1 MWNWGDLQREA
12 VKEALSSS
20 PILAFYRPDRE
31 TVVSADAS
39 SFGVGGVISQKQPDG
54 SWKPIAF
61 ASRALTTTEQ
71 RYAQIEK
78 EALAVTWSC
87 EWFSDYLL
95 GKTFHI
101 NTDHKPLVPLLS
113 TKNLGKLPIRIQRFK
128 LRLVQ
133 YSFTISYVAG
143 KNLITADAL
152 SRAPVSQSSYDD
164 ELCNEVQAYV
174 DLLCRNLPASDTRIK
189 EIKEKDEVC
198 QQLTTYC
205 QNGWPGKASIPCNLK
220 PYLSVSGEITVLD
233 GLLVRGSRIII
244 PSPLRSTILEKIH
257 TGHQGISKCRE
268 KARCSVW
275 WPGLSKQLETL
286 INNCTIC
293 NKFQN
298 QAVEPLIPS
307 ALPNLPWEKVA
318 TDLFKWKGSY
328 LLVVDYFSKYIEIS
342 KLDGESSQEVIQRLK
357 FIFAR
362 HGGHVR

>member
-1 MWNWGDLQREA
+1 MLHPL
-12 VKEALSSS
+12 VL
-20 PILAFYRPDRE
+20 
-31 TVVSADAS
+31 
-39 SFGVGGVISQKQPDG
+39 GVLFG

-113 TKNLGKLPIRIQRFK
+113 TKNLGKLPIHIQRFK
-128 LRLVQ
+128 LRLMQ

-189 EIKEKDEVC
+189 EIKQLQEKDEVC

-205 QNGWPGKASIPCNLK
+205 QNGWPGKASIP
-220 PYLSVSGEITVLD
+220 
-233 GLLVRGSRIII
+233 
-244 PSPLRSTILEKIH
+244 
-257 TGHQGISKCRE
+257 
-268 KARCSVW
+268 
-275 WPGLSKQLETL
+275 
-286 INNCTIC
+286 
-293 NKFQN
+293 
-298 QAVEPLIPS
+298 
-307 ALPNLPWEKVA
+307 
-318 TDLFKWKGSY
+318 
-328 LLVVDYFSKYIEIS
+328 
-342 KLDGESSQEVIQRLK
+342 
-357 FIFAR
+357 
-362 HGGHVR
+362 